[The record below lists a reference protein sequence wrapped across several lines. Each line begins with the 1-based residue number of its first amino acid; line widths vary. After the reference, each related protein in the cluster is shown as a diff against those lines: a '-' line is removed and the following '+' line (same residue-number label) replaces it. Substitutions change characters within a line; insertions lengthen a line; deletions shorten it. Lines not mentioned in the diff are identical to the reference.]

1 MSAAEKRKKQDFI
14 KILSR
19 KIAQFEKELCSS
31 KGKYE
36 ENLIEIESK
45 NYSIKELT
53 KRLHEEIIDH
63 QEKIENEH
71 MNELGEVTKK
81 SRDILNKWIDSLS
94 DRIHYSRH
102 CIQILQNLEEA
113 SDACFMTEY
122 HRVRE
127 TMNWNLNQA
136 YRKGFR
142 KLKHFCK
149 IHVSE
154 IEAQLTK
161 RKNISHI
168 SLSLS
173 LSLMSFNF
181 QKWNFNL

>member
-45 NYSIKELT
+45 NDSIKELT

-173 LSLMSFNF
+173 LMSFNF